1 MPRKEASHLI
11 ADMSDSPNGPSK
23 ENPYHSTLLVNR
35 LMTEGSD
42 KETRHFELCLKD
54 SGIDYLPGD
63 SLGVHP
69 VNCPEAVSD
78 LLGATGYSGSE
89 EIDLG
94 EETLCLQDALS
105 RHLACTV
112 LSRMQV
118 KKFNEIAQV
127 PKLEDLLKSE
137 NKEALADFLWGR
149 ELIDLFLEF
158 PQQGLETADF
168 AGLLRPLAPR
178 LYSIASSLSAHPN
191 EVHLTVAIV
200 RYESHGRKRQGVC
213 SSFLANRVEDS
224 VPCYM
229 HANKNFK
236 LPEDPDTPIIMVGP
250 GTGIAPFR
258 AFIEERIAT
267 GATGKNWLF
276 FGDRTQAHDYLYGEE
291 WEGYRKDGILSELDL
306 AWSRDQD
313 EKVYVQ
319 HKMLERGA
327 ELWSWLQEGAVF
339 YVCGDAFRMAKD
351 VDQALREIAS
361 REGNL
366 DEEEA
371 TKWVRSLQ
379 REKRY
384 LKDVY

>member
-1 MPRKEASHLI
+1 MGSDLPRKEASHLI
-11 ADMSDSPNGPSK
+11 SDMSDSPNGPSK

-105 RHLACTV
+105 HRLACTV

-137 NKEALADFLWGR
+137 NKEALADYLWGR

-158 PQQGLETADF
+158 PQQGLEAPISSVF
-168 AGLLRPLAPR
+168 ASLAK
-178 LYSIASSLSAHPN
+178 LYSIASSL
-191 EVHLTVAIV
+191 
-200 RYESHGRKRQGVC
+200 
-213 SSFLANRVEDS
+213 
-224 VPCYM
+224 VP
-229 HANKNFK
+229 
-236 LPEDPDTPIIMVGP
+236 TP
-250 GTGIAPFR
+250 T
-258 AFIEERIAT
+258 
-267 GATGKNWLF
+267 
-276 FGDRTQAHDYLYGEE
+276 
-291 WEGYRKDGILSELDL
+291 
-306 AWSRDQD
+306 
-313 EKVYVQ
+313 
-319 HKMLERGA
+319 
-327 ELWSWLQEGAVF
+327 
-339 YVCGDAFRMAKD
+339 
-351 VDQALREIAS
+351 
-361 REGNL
+361 
-366 DEEEA
+366 
-371 TKWVRSLQ
+371 RS
-379 REKRY
+379 
-384 LKDVY
+384 

>member
-23 ENPYHSTLLVNR
+23 EKPYHSTLLVNR

-94 EETLCLQDALS
+94 EETLRLQDALS
-105 RHLACTV
+105 RRLACTV

-137 NKEALADFLWGR
+137 NKEALADYLWGR
-149 ELIDLFLEF
+149 ELIDLFMEF
-158 PQQGLETADF
+158 PQQGLEVADF

-178 LYSIASSLSAHPN
+178 LYSIASSLSAHPD

-213 SSFLANRVEDS
+213 SSFLADRVVDS

-236 LPEDPDTPIIMVGP
+236 LPEDPNTPIIMVGP

-267 GATGKNWLF
+267 GAKGRNWLF